1 MELND
6 LAQRRGEWLRGTGA
20 ESDIVLSSR
29 IRLARNL
36 VQFPFINR
44 ADDTVRAEIERTV
57 RSQLTDVSLGGPRTY
72 LEVDHLERLDRQ
84 FLVERQLI
92 SRELADSHGARA
104 VYFTDEENVSLMV
117 NEEDHLRMQVFHS
130 GFDLDACWQQIS
142 RLDDQLEDCLPFSYS
157 QELGYLT
164 ACPTNAGTGIRVSV
178 LLHLPGLVMTGEV
191 KKVFTALQKI
201 NLAVR
206 GLYGEGTQAMGDFYQ
221 ISNQITLGKAEEKLI
236 RSIKDVVPNIIAYER
251 RVRKALVEEN
261 RAAIHDKI
269 ARAYG
274 TLRSA
279 QAISSQARLR
289 RSQCRP
295 GRLSSP
301 PPDRRQFGVGHH
313 SWLSLDSGASGS
325 LWTLRSGRGGVALPV
340 ATWPIGARHAARR
353 PNSPPVPAAR
363 WETEAEVAPRVERS
377 VKGLSVGESEGPFSC
392 PSRA

>member
-1 MELND
+1 MELNE
-6 LAQRRGEWLRGTGA
+6 LVRRRGEWLRGTGA

-44 ADDTVRAEIERTV
+44 ADDSVRAEIERTV

-104 VYFTDEENVSLMV
+104 VCFTDEENISLMV

-130 GFDLDACWQQIS
+130 GFDLDACCQQIS
-142 RLDDQLEDCLPFSYS
+142 RLDDQLEDRLPFSYS

-279 QAISSQARLR
+279 QAISSQETMDL
-289 RSQCRP
+289 
-295 GRLSSP
+295 LSSV
-301 PPDRRQFGVGHH
+301 RMGVNLGFIDDLPLATVNELFLQIQPAH
-313 SWLSLDSGASGS
+313 LQKLRKTALDSGD
-325 LWTLRSGRGGVALPV
+325 RN
-340 ATWPIGARHAARR
+340 AARAAYLR
-353 PNSPPVPAAR
+353 RRLTDGNSASDSSP
-363 WETEAEVAPRVERS
+363 
-377 VKGLSVGESEGPFSC
+377 G
-392 PSRA
+392 